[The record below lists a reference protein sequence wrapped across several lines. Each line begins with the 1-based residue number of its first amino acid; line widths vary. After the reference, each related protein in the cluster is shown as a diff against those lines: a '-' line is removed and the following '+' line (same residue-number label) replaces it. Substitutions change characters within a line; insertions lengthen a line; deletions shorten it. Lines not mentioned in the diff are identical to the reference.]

1 MIREAIRQILLKLR
15 IIELPD
21 AVVYG
26 IFGIAIHHGISH
38 VFQANRGALRAVEEI
53 NQ

>member
-1 MIREAIRQILLKLR
+1 MIREAIRQILQKLR
-15 IIELPD
+15 IIEFPD

-26 IFGIAIHHGISH
+26 ILRIAFKHGISH

-53 NQ
+53 NE

>member
-26 IFGIAIHHGISH
+26 ISAIAFKHGISH
-38 VFQANRGALRAVEEI
+38 VFQANWGALRAVEEI
-53 NQ
+53 NE